1 MKIHITQDEQENRRV
16 FLKRSMA
23 VACLCAPGAI
33 VAQPT
38 GYPSRAVKIINP
50 FPPGSVV
57 DVVARNAAEALRRE
71 FGQPFTIE
79 SVTGAGGTIG
89 VAAALRLP
97 SDGYAFFAHV
107 STGLIT
113 GSLLYKQAGYAVSRD
128 IQPVWAIRSPG
139 LVLVVSPKSPHHSVE
154 ALISAAKAAPGKLTF
169 SSAGAGSPQHLGAE
183 LLMREAGIKLTHVPY
198 RGAVPAQ
205 LAVIAGDVDMT
216 FDSISGALPQ
226 IRGDKMRPLGVTR
239 STRFA
244 ELPNT
249 QTMAEAGLPGAELP
263 QSAIGIFAHVNTDR
277 AVVASIAKVLDQA
290 FKSDVKLQEQYRPL
304 GLGPALSGTA
314 LRDYM
319 AVESAF
325 YPKLLADAK
334 IDPV

>member
-1 MKIHITQDEQENRRV
+1 MKNHVAQDEQKNRRV
-16 FLKRSMA
+16 FLRRMA
-23 VACLCAPGAI
+23 VACFCAPAAI

-71 FGQPFTIE
+71 LGQPFTIE

-97 SDGYAFFAHV
+97 SDGYTFFAHV
-107 STGLIT
+107 TTGLIT
-113 GSLLYKQAGYAVSRD
+113 GALLYKQTGYAVSRD

-139 LVLVVSPKSPHHSVE
+139 LVLAVNPKSPHHSVE

-169 SSAGAGSPQHLGAE
+169 ASAGSGSPQHLGAE
-183 LLMREAGIKLTHVPY
+183 LLMREAGIRLTHVPY

-205 LAVIAGDVDMT
+205 LAVIAGDVDLI

-226 IRGDKMRPLGVTR
+226 IRGDKMRPLAVTR

-249 QTMAEAGLPGAELP
+249 QAMAEAGLPGAELP

-277 AVVASIAKVLDQA
+277 AIVSSVARILDQA
-290 FKSDVKLQEQYRPL
+290 YRTDVKLQEQYRPL

-319 AVESAF
+319 AVESVF

-334 IDPV
+334 IEPA

>member
-1 MKIHITQDEQENRRV
+1 MKNYVTQDEQKDRRV
-16 FLKRSMA
+16 FLRSMA
-23 VACLCAPGAI
+23 AACFCAPVEI
-33 VAQPT
+33 IAQPT

-71 FGQPFTIE
+71 LGQPFTIE
-79 SVTGAGGTIG
+79 SLTGAGGTIG

-97 SDGYAFFAHV
+97 SDGYTFFAHV

-113 GSLLYKQAGYAVSRD
+113 GPLLYRQAGYKVSRD
-128 IQPVWAIRSPG
+128 TQPVWAIKSPG
-139 LVLVVSPKSPHHSVE
+139 LVLAVNPKSPHRSVE
-154 ALISAAKAAPGKLTF
+154 ALISAAKAAPEKLTF

-205 LAVIAGDVDMT
+205 LAVIAGDVDMI
-216 FDSISGALPQ
+216 FDSISGAMPQ
-226 IRGDKMRPLGVTR
+226 IRGDKMRPLAVMR
-239 STRFA
+239 STRFS

-249 QTMAEAGLPGAELP
+249 QTIAEAGFSGAELP
-263 QSAIGIFAHVNTDR
+263 QTAVGIFAHVDIYR
-277 AVVASIAKVLDQA
+277 AIVSRVAKILDQA
-290 FKSDVKLQEQYRPL
+290 YEADVKLQEQYRPL

-319 AVESAF
+319 SVESVF
-325 YPKLLADAK
+325 YTKLLADAK
-334 IDPV
+334 IEPV

>member
-1 MKIHITQDEQENRRV
+1 MKNHDIQDEHKNRRV
-16 FLKRSMA
+16 FLRSMTA
-23 VACLCAPGAI
+23 ACFCAPAAI
-33 VAQPT
+33 LAQPT
-38 GYPSRAVKIINP
+38 GYPTRPVKIINP

-57 DVVARNAAEALRRE
+57 DVVARNAAEALRSE

-89 VAAALRLP
+89 VASALRLP
-97 SDGYAFFAHV
+97 SDGYTFFAHV

-113 GSLLYKQAGYAVSRD
+113 GPLLYKQAGYKVSRD
-128 IQPVWAIRSPG
+128 IQPVWALKAPG
-139 LVLVVSPKSPHHSVE
+139 LVLAVNPKSPHRSVE
-154 ALISAAKAAPGKLTF
+154 SLIAAAKAAPEKLTF

-183 LLMREAGIKLTHVPY
+183 LLMREAGIRLTHVPY

-205 LAVIAGDVDMT
+205 LAVIAGDVDMI

-226 IRGDKMRPLGVTR
+226 IRGDKMRPLSVTR

-249 QTMAEAGLPGAELP
+249 QTMAEAGFPGVELP
-263 QSAIGIFAHVNTDR
+263 QSAIGIFAHASTDR
-277 AVVASIAKVLDQA
+277 AIVSSVAKILDHA
-290 FKSDVKLQEQYRPL
+290 YETDVKLREQYRPL

-314 LRDYM
+314 LRDHL
-319 AVESAF
+319 AVESVF
-325 YPKLLADAK
+325 YTKLLVDAK
-334 IDPV
+334 IEPV